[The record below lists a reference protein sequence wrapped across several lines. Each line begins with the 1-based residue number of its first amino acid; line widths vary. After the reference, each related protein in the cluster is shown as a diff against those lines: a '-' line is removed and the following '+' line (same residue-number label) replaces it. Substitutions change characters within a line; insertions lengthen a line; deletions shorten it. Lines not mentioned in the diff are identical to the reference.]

1 MAKETKHIKII
12 LRHMHDVY
20 VYSTIVIKSS
30 VYTLTQWDTCTFL
43 ETCYANTGSWPVEY
57 TQLHVGKSQATVPVH
72 AYTGKVYTKCS
83 VCVSFTCTNY
93 ASQATVV

>member
-1 MAKETKHIKII
+1 
-12 LRHMHDVY
+12 MHDVY

-30 VYTLTQWDTCTFL
+30 VYTLTQWDTYTFL

-72 AYTGKVYTKCS
+72 TYTGKVYTKCS
-83 VCVSFTCTNY
+83 VCVSFYLYELCKSSNSRINFYHTIRYTENI
-93 ASQATVV
+93 